1 MKNKKGFTLVEI
13 MIVVS
18 IIALLATIALP
29 NLVKARIQAN
39 QSSAQATLRTISSS
53 LENYYALNNEY
64 PPETTTL
71 IGATPPYL
79 NSDYFAT
86 AKNGFTYTATV
97 LSPFSYH
104 ISAVPISSN
113 MGQHSYTISTGSILK
128 EY

>member
-1 MKNKKGFTLVEI
+1 MKNKNGFTLVEI

-29 NLVKARIQAN
+29 NLVRARIQAN

-71 IGATPPYL
+71 VGATPPYL

-86 AKNGFTYTATV
+86 PKNGFTYTATV
-97 LSPFSYH
+97 LAPYSYY
-104 ISAVPISSN
+104 ISAVPISSST
-113 MGQHSYTISTGSILK
+113 GQHSYTISTGSVLQ